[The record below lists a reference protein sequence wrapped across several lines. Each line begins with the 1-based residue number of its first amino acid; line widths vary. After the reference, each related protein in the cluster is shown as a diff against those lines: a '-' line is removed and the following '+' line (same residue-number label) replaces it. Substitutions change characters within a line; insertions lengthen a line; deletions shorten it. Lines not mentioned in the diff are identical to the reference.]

1 MGLRIKAQASAAQ
14 RMTRMSFVL
23 PPSCWRG
30 WSGDISQPRDRVR
43 RELESALKAALRKG
57 VKSAIKAY
65 GASVAHRWR
74 IGGRSMFSLTLVR
87 LVCLCE
93 AVAGVGLVSY
103 FTVVSPLKR
112 LH

>member
-1 MGLRIKAQASAAQ
+1 MAG
-14 RMTRMSFVL
+14 
-23 PPSCWRG
+23 G
-30 WSGDISQPRDRVR
+30 GDGEGCEGAGHPWIRFMCVR
-43 RELESALKAALRKG
+43 LHG
-57 VKSAIKAY
+57 FKAY

-74 IGGRSMFSLTLVR
+74 IAGRSMFSLTLVR